1 MANIIQKVTA
11 KTRHEKIQ
19 DSTDYVSAIEKESIE
34 LLELTKINKKEIQN
48 LYPKI
53 ANNSITHAD
62 EEKADSLMRASENIK
77 EASKNLSNTSD
88 EFTTRIK
95 DIKLQNKKK
104 FFISAPANSIIDK
117 KEYELNHFASG
128 INFYKMSIICFVGS
142 FLGVVSEMIWC
153 IIKNGYIESRA
164 GLVYGPFNILYGAGA
179 MLLTWFLYKYRN
191 RNMFI
196 SFWGAV
202 IVGSALEYFC
212 SWGQEFVLGSR
223 SWDYSNVPFNING
236 RICLLYSLFWGV
248 LGVLWIKNL
257 YPRMCKLILKIPN
270 KIGKI
275 LTWCTVIF
283 MVINITMSGIS
294 LFRWSQRVNDI
305 PPSNGFWQVIDERFP
320 DERMEKVY
328 ANMEF

>member
-1 MANIIQKVTA
+1 MKNIIQKVTA
-11 KTRHEKIQ
+11 KVRRSKIQ
-19 DSTDYVSAIEKESIE
+19 DSTDYVSEIEQESIK
-34 LLELTKINKKEIQN
+34 LLELAKENKEKIES

-53 ANNSITHAD
+53 SQSEISHED
-62 EEKADSLMRASENIK
+62 EEKADSLARAAENIK
-77 EASKNLSNTSD
+77 EASKSLNLTSD

-104 FFISAPANSIIDK
+104 FFISAPANSIIDQ
-117 KEYELNHFASG
+117 KEKELNHFASG
-128 INFYKMSIICFVGS
+128 INFYKMSLICFVGS
-142 FLGVVSEMIWC
+142 FLGVVTETIWC

-191 RNMFI
+191 RNMWT

-223 SWDYSNVPFNING
+223 SWDYSNVPFNLDG

-248 LGVLWIKNL
+248 LGVLWIKNI
-257 YPRMCKLILKIPN
+257 YPRLSKLTLKIPN
-270 KIGKI
+270 TLGKVI
-275 LTWCTVIF
+275 TWATVIF

-294 LFRWSQRVNDI
+294 LFRWSQRVDNV
-305 PPSNGFWQVIDERFP
+305 PPSNGFWEVIDERFP
-320 DERMEKVY
+320 DERMERVY